1 MSQYLLVCG
10 VSALNVAEVLI
21 IQEKIYTKAT
31 QNVQK
36 KKTRYKLSNVAF

>member
-36 KKTRYKLSNVAF
+36 KTRYKLSNVAF